1 MCNSG
6 LARPCA
12 NCPFLDSAKS
22 IRHTLHPDRMESIKA
37 GLLADDWSGFLC
49 HKTLDGA
56 ECEAGEYQLTGNEH
70 QCMGA
75 MAWLHKKGRPSINMR
90 LKYRDQEWRENLL
103 ANLEKVI
110 D

>member
-1 MCNSG
+1 MSNMG

-12 NCPFLDSAKS
+12 NCPFLDSEKS
-22 IRHTLHPDRMESIKA
+22 IRHTLHPDRVESIKQ
-37 GLLADDWSGFLC
+37 GLLEDDFSGFLC

-56 ECEAGEYQLTGNEH
+56 ECDVGEYEETGNEH

-75 MAWLHKKGRPSINMR
+75 MAWLHKQGRPSINMR
-90 LKYRDQEWRENLL
+90 LSYRDKEWR
-103 ANLEKVI
+103 ANLEASVEKVI

>member
-12 NCPFLDSAKS
+12 NCPFLDSDRS

-56 ECEAGEYQLTGNEH
+56 ECEVGEYQETGNEH

-75 MAWLHKKGRPSINMR
+75 MAWLHKQGRPSINMR
-90 LKYRDQEWRENLL
+90 LKYRDQEWRENLM
-103 ANLEKVI
+103 ASVEKVI